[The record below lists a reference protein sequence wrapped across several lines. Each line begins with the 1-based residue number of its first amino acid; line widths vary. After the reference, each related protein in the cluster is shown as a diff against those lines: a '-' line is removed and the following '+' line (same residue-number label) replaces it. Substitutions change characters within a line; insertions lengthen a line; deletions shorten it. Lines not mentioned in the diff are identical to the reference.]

1 MTGLNKTGLP
11 IRATIISRNC
21 IVCPVMLHCALA
33 RAGRHS
39 AENIGLTELE
49 RDIIEV
55 WLRSK
60 SRKKK
65 PLHFNALFQ
74 LYQNTI

>member
-1 MTGLNKTGLP
+1 MTRLNKTGLP

-21 IVCPVMLHCALA
+21 IVCPVMLHCALT

-49 RDIIEV
+49 REV
-55 WLRSK
+55 
-60 SRKKK
+60 
-65 PLHFNALFQ
+65 
-74 LYQNTI
+74 